1 MPKTHFGFQTVDEEE
16 KSRLVGRV
24 FDSVAS
30 RYDLMNDLMSAGLH
44 RRWKAFAI
52 AQAGVRA
59 GFKVLDVAGGSGD
72 LAKAF
77 AKQAGECGEVWLTD
91 INASMLRMGRDRL
104 LDQGWMMPIAQCDAE
119 RLPFA
124 DHYFDV
130 VTVAF
135 GLRNMTCPERA
146 LAEMRRVLKPGGK
159 LLILE
164 FSKIWAPLT
173 QLYDVYSF
181 KILPWLG
188 EKIAR
193 DAQSYRYLAE
203 SIRRHP
209 DQQILK
215 THMEAAG
222 LAHVRYHNLSAGIT
236 ALHTATKY

>member
-30 RYDLMNDLMSAGLH
+30 RYDLMSAGLQ

-59 GFKVLDVAGGSGD
+59 GFKVLDVAGGSGE

-119 RLPFA
+119 
-124 DHYFDV
+124 
-130 VTVAF
+130 
-135 GLRNMTCPERA
+135 
-146 LAEMRRVLKPGGK
+146 
-159 LLILE
+159 
-164 FSKIWAPLT
+164 
-173 QLYDVYSF
+173 
-181 KILPWLG
+181 
-188 EKIAR
+188 
-193 DAQSYRYLAE
+193 
-203 SIRRHP
+203 
-209 DQQILK
+209 
-215 THMEAAG
+215 
-222 LAHVRYHNLSAGIT
+222 
-236 ALHTATKY
+236 